1 MQFNALFPD
10 DFALAKTF
18 YAGPL
23 LPVPFVAAWACP
35 LHSVGNCKEVG
46 ATELFC
52 PIFSDFDKIF
62 FLGLNP
68 EGNIKRLFDGFC
80 LVSLFNVRSCFV
92 WSNRFMKICNTV
104 KRITT

>member
-52 PIFSDFDKIF
+52 
-62 FLGLNP
+62 G
-68 EGNIKRLFDGFC
+68 
-80 LVSLFNVRSCFV
+80 
-92 WSNRFMKICNTV
+92 IC
-104 KRITT
+104 RAW